1 MLHLYQDKPI
11 GGADILNS
19 LADVNINNPENKQII
34 YYDQATGTWR
44 NYDPPFVNSENVL
57 HTVEECAASTN
68 PEDVA
73 GASVASSLNSALTDA
88 NCKIGAE
95 IVSPVTWNKEGWT
108 PLNNIDNIVTPP
120 ALSGYSCIGFIIK
133 QTSTYRIIAPYVYYS
148 SGSWNIAFYAVNTSA
163 TSGTISM
170 YPIYRKI

>member
-1 MLHLYQDKPI
+1 MLHLYQDQPI

-73 GASVASSLNSALTDA
+73 GASVASSLNSALTISKYEA
-88 NCKIGAE
+88 STFTVWKIGKTVYFISKAW
-95 IVSPVTWNKEGWT
+95 IVSNSSVPPEYKPDKTYYFPATDNTGAAIYVAIDPTDGKLINQRNSNNFITCATWYT
-108 PLNNIDNIVTPP
+108 D
-120 ALSGYSCIGFIIK
+120 
-133 QTSTYRIIAPYVYYS
+133 
-148 SGSWNIAFYAVNTSA
+148 
-163 TSGTISM
+163 
-170 YPIYRKI
+170 

>member
-1 MLHLYQDKPI
+1 MLHLYQDQPI

-73 GASVASSLNSALTDA
+73 GASVASSLNSALE
-88 NCKIGAE
+88 NVCYNKIAYGNWEHTITASE
-95 IVSPVTWNKEGWT
+95 ASNSVFTVSNATLYPNARMII
-108 PLNNIDNIVTPP
+108 P
-120 ALSGYSCIGFIIK
+120 IGVLTNGKILGVI
-133 QTSTYRIIAPYVYYS
+133 R
-148 SGSWNIAFYAVNTSA
+148 
-163 TSGTISM
+163 SGTSYICYGMTANASM
-170 YPIYRKI
+170 NLYFVAIL